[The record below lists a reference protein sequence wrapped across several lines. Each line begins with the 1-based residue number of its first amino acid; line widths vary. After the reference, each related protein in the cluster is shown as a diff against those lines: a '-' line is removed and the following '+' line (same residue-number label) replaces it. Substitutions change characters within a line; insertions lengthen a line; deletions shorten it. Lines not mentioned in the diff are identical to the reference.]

1 MFINNYKLNLLN
13 VKDEN
18 IHIIT
23 EWKEKIIKN
32 QKYKIIKSILIYN
45 KRVIFHHHIINHLSI
60 LLSINTI

>member
-45 KRVIFHHHIINHLSI
+45 KKVIFHHPYN
-60 LLSINTI
+60 

>member
-1 MFINNYKLNLLN
+1 MSTNNYILNLLN
-13 VKDEN
+13 IKDEN

-45 KRVIFHHHIINHLSI
+45 KRVIFHHPFYHFIQKKASFPA
-60 LLSINTI
+60 